1 MRVRF
6 QHSIRALDSGDI
18 MLHGSRWRNLSKASG
33 GVPFATGVTMRCFL
47 VNRRTRLA
55 NLISILEGVSL
66 V

>member
-18 MLHGSRWRNLSKASG
+18 MLHGSRRRNLSKASR
-33 GVPFATGVTMRCFL
+33 GVPLATGVTMQCFH
-47 VNRRTRLA
+47 VNRRTRLT